1 MNSFTKVFGVL
12 MACLLLFS
20 TFGLSRADA
29 FCYGT
34 RNYLP
39 PLFGEVDYDEYDG
52 LSAYIE
58 VEPAF
63 TEFMY
68 LIATDSRGNEKARI
82 RITSMDESEMFMAP
96 VTDREGQ
103 EIEVKVKSG
112 WIHVPQKSLK
122 LSPGDYDFY
131 LEVSNFDSRPE
142 TASGSK
148 ITGIATDTQC
158 GRATLQ
164 SDAYEITI
172 DAIPNSDFPG
182 FIDIK
187 DEYLLINLNLTAE
200 YTKGKFSLLIIDENG
215 KVVKRNALGTKK
227 QQFSSRSI
235 SLEPGTYKVQL
246 EMILS
251 GKTTLSNAVTWV
263 IQREFI
269 DLGLGVGQSFPG
281 KITITPSGAITITLQ
296 GKQDTLSQ
304 YDFYFIVRNADGKD
318 VRHLL
323 IDPKNPSLAA
333 KELSLPTGLYS
344 LTLKIYDPRSQQTI
358 NSESIYYTANQ
369 SGQIIVFID
378 GQLQTYNKPP
388 VKINSRVLVPMR
400 AVFEAFGAKVDWD
413 EATESVTATT
423 NGDVIKLTIG
433 SKIAYK
439 NGQPITMDVPAI
451 LYNNQT
457 TMVPIRFV
465 SEALGATVSWDN
477 YSNSVIISR

>member
-1 MNSFTKVFGVL
+1 MKSFTKWFGLL

-20 TFGLSRADA
+20 TFGPSRADA
-29 FCYGT
+29 FCYVT

-39 PLFGEVDYDEYDG
+39 PLFGEVDYDEYEG
-52 LSAYIE
+52 LTAYIE
-58 VEPAF
+58 AEPAF

-68 LIATDSRGNEKARI
+68 LVATDSRGNEKARI
-82 RITSMDESEMFMAP
+82 RITSIDESKIFTAP
-96 VTDREGQ
+96 ATDREGK
-103 EIEVKVKSG
+103 EIEVKIKSG

-122 LSPGDYDFY
+122 LPAGDYEFY
-131 LEVSNFDSRPE
+131 LEVSNYDHRPE
-142 TASGSK
+142 TTSGNK
-148 ITGIATDTQC
+148 LTGVITDTQC

-164 SDAYEITI
+164 SDSYEITI
-172 DAIPNSDFPG
+172 EEIPNSDFPG
-182 FIDIK
+182 YIDIK
-187 DEYLLINLNLTAE
+187 EDNILINLNLTAE
-200 YTKGKFSLLIIDENG
+200 YAKAKFSLLIIDENG
-215 KVVKRNALGTKK
+215 KVVKRTTLGTKK

-235 SLEPGTYKVQL
+235 SLKPGTYKVQL
-246 EMILS
+246 EMTLS
-251 GKTTLSNAVTWV
+251 GKTTLSNAITWV
-263 IQREFI
+263 IQSEFI

-281 KITITPSGAITITLQ
+281 NITISSSGVITITLR
-296 GKQDTLSQ
+296 GKQDVLDQ
-304 YDFYFIVRNADGKD
+304 YDFYFIVRNTDGKE

-323 IDPKNPSLAA
+323 IDPKNPSLVA
-333 KELSLPTGLYS
+333 KNLNLPTGRYTLS
-344 LTLKIYDPRSQQTI
+344 LSIYDRFSQQTI
-358 NSESIYYTANQ
+358 HSEATYYTVNL

-423 NGDVIKLTIG
+423 DGDVIKLTIG
-433 SKIAYK
+433 SKTAYK

-477 YSNSVIISR
+477 YSNSVIISK